1 MMRLAACALVLV
13 AAALPLAIYPAA
25 PVTWL
30 ALGALLAGGAGVALR
45 SAPTVTVGG
54 ALALIAHAVALLIVR
69 PAFDPVGAIALGATL
84 TLLVLVVHFTARV
97 HGAALGASVVT
108 WQVRAWLLVLAVGV
122 LAAAVLTLTGT
133 ALASGLRAASLPMV
147 VVAAALGAG
156 VAMAGV
162 IALLAARRR
171 PSATS

>member
-13 AAALPLAIYPAA
+13 AVALPLAIYPAA

-45 SAPTVTVGG
+45 AAPMVTVGG
-54 ALALIAHAVALLIVR
+54 ALALIAHAVALLIGR
-69 PAFDPVGAIALGATL
+69 PAFDPVGAIALGSTV
-84 TLLVLVVHFTARV
+84 TLLLLVVHFAARV
-97 HGAALGASVVT
+97 HGAGLGASVVT
-108 WQVRAWLLVLAVGV
+108 WQVREWLILLAAGV

-133 ALASGLRAASLPMV
+133 ALASGVRAASLPMV